1 VVREVMESA
10 VKMARMAMSSLGVTD
25 EEIARTEDMYR
36 ARDKERLRAQY
47 ETGDMRAATDRIIT
61 QPARESVDEDGDESA

>member
-1 VVREVMESA
+1 
-10 VKMARMAMSSLGVTD
+10 MAMRSLNISD

-47 ETGDMRAATDRIIT
+47 ETGDLRAAVDRIIT
-61 QPARESVDEDGDESA
+61 QPARESEDESE